1 MQPDNNTELLVKLLI
16 EFGLPTSLC
25 FYLLISFEKK
35 IDRIISLVDRL
46 TGVILKMADLDRSD
60 LDG

>member
-1 MQPDNNTELLVKLLI
+1 MEPTTTELLVKLVT

-46 TGVILKMADLDRSD
+46 TGVILKMSEVERGD

>member
-1 MQPDNNTELLVKLLI
+1 MEPNTTELLVKLLV

-35 IDRIISLVDRL
+35 ISRIITLVDRM
-46 TGVILKMADLDRSD
+46 TGVLLKMSDIERSD
-60 LDG
+60 LDD

>member
-1 MQPDNNTELLVKLLI
+1 MEHTTTELLIKLLV

-46 TGVILKMADLDRSD
+46 TGIILKMSDTDRSD
-60 LDG
+60 LDV

>member
-1 MQPDNNTELLVKLLI
+1 MEQTTTELLIKLLV

-46 TGVILKMADLDRSD
+46 TGIILKMSDIDRSD
-60 LDG
+60 LDA

>member
-1 MQPDNNTELLVKLLI
+1 MEQTTTELLVKLLV

-46 TGVILKMADLDRSD
+46 TGVILKMAELDRSD

>member
-1 MQPDNNTELLVKLLI
+1 MEATTVELLIKLLV

-35 IDRIISLVDRL
+35 IDRVITLVDRMS
-46 TGVILKMADLDRSD
+46 GIILKMSNKDRSD

>member
-1 MQPDNNTELLVKLLI
+1 MEQSTAEIIVKLVTD
-16 EFGLPTSLC
+16 FGLPTSLC

-46 TGVILKMADLDRSD
+46 TGVILKMAELDRSD

>member
-1 MQPDNNTELLVKLLI
+1 MEPNTTELLVKLLV

-35 IDRIISLVDRL
+35 ISRIITLVDRI
-46 TGVILKMADLDRSD
+46 TGVLLKMSDIERSD
-60 LDG
+60 LDD

>member
-1 MQPDNNTELLVKLLI
+1 MEQSTSELIVKLLV

-46 TGVILKMADLDRSD
+46 TGVILKMSDIDRSD
-60 LDG
+60 LDA

>member
-1 MQPDNNTELLVKLLI
+1 MEQSTTELLIKLLV

-46 TGVILKMADLDRSD
+46 TGVILKMADMDRSD

>member
-1 MQPDNNTELLVKLLI
+1 MQPETTELITKLVT
-16 EFGLPTSLC
+16 EFGLPVSLC

-35 IDRIISLVDRL
+35 LDRLVTLVDRL
-46 TGVILKMADLDRSD
+46 TGVILKMADVDRSD